1 MSGAQTSPFPDYN
14 QLMAA
19 NAQNIANAYAPE
31 RNRLF
36 VQQAAQEAGAR
47 EMTAMANA
55 SQGLLSLPDEA
66 TRAQAYPEVVRYMQ
80 SLGFA
85 KNAPPT
91 YPGEQALQQI
101 RARGLP
107 VEQQFNL
114 GIAGGSALSDQLL
127 KLYTGGGVGTGTAA
141 TGASG
146 DVGPAVPRDPKAP
159 TIGQQANNPGNL
171 STGVPGST
179 GFITAADGQKVGV
192 FPDVPTGVAAHAYQL
207 ARYAG
212 QGINTVQDA
221 VNRWVSNPSANT
233 APYVAAVSKALGVG
247 PGDKINLADPAV
259 QKAFILAQQP
269 YESGRPWLNPADVDA
284 GIALASSPNFG
295 KGVAARTGG
304 TNFAGPG
311 VPTGPT
317 APAPAVPAP
326 TAPAPVP
333 TAPPG
338 PVAAGGTVAEQPGNQ
353 PLINQLT
360 SVGGA
365 PPAIAAPVVA
375 APAVPAPA
383 VPAPPAPPAP
393 TSPQPQPTATATLPH
408 ASEVPTGMARPQA
421 QQAQALLARA
431 AQIEMLAAQA
441 PHDLRA
447 QATAKAMAAD
457 LKTKAQML
465 LQAENVVQTQEGQL
479 DTLTGKITETAKPLA
494 NYRETSPGS
503 GIWIGGPGTEPKF
516 QPPGRLVVSPD
527 GTVWQTGVGGA
538 TVLSPSDPVAIG
550 ARKAA
555 EAAGTAAG
563 QASGKLPSQLADQG
577 RNSAQAIGNIDYG
590 LSQLEKAK
598 AAGINTGYFAPW
610 LGTVAAIGKSLG
622 ISPSL
627 IGVDPAAVGNIQ
639 TAQKTLAVVSGAILQ
654 QVLGSGSQ
662 ITDAKIQH
670 FIHAQPGIETD
681 PDAVNRVLNW
691 ARSQFV
697 YEREMAQAGMKD
709 ASATGILPPGW
720 QAKYYAEHGFAPIY
734 NPETGHMEQPE
745 GREPSREAQKTVET
759 APVNPANRQAGT
771 IYSTPKGPMKWTGSG
786 WIPVQ

>member
-1 MSGAQTSPFPDYN
+1 MSGAQTSPFPDQN

-19 NAQNIANAYAPE
+19 NAQQLANVYAPE

-36 VQQAAQEAGAR
+36 VQQATQEAGGR
-47 EMTAMANA
+47 EMTALGQA
-55 SQGLLSLPDEA
+55 SQGLLSIDGEEN
-66 TRAQAYPEVVRYMQ
+66 RAKAWPEVVRYMQ
-80 SLGFA
+80 SIGYA
-85 KNAPPT
+85 KNAPAV
-91 YPGEQALQQI
+91 YPGEDALKQM

-107 VEQQFNL
+107 VETQFNL
-114 GIAGGSALSDQLL
+114 GIAGGSALSDQML
-127 KLYTGGGVGTGTAA
+127 KLYTGGGTGTGATAPA
-141 TGASG
+141 AST
-146 DVGPAVPRDPKAP
+146 GPAVPRDPKAP

-207 ARYAG
+207 ARYGA

-259 QKAFILAQQP
+259 QRAFILAQQP
-269 YESGRPWLNPADVDA
+269 YESGRPWLKPEDVDA

-317 APAPAVPAP
+317 APAPVVPAP
-326 TAPAPVP
+326 TAPASAPVP
-333 TAPPG
+333 PAPA
-338 PVAAGGTVAEQPGNQ
+338 VAGGTVAEQPANQ
-353 PLINQLT
+353 PLINRLT

-375 APAVPAPA
+375 APAVPA
-383 VPAPPAPPAP
+383 VPEPPAPPAP
-393 TSPQPQPTATATLPH
+393 TPPQPQPTSTATLPH

-431 AQIEMLAAQA
+431 AQIEMLAAQS

-457 LKTKAQML
+457 LKTKATML

-479 DTLTGKITETAKPLA
+479 NTLTGKIDETAKPLA

-503 GIWIGGPGTEPKF
+503 GIWVGGPGTEPKF
-516 QPPGRLVVSPD
+516 QPPGRLVVD
-527 GTVWQTGVGGA
+527 KAGDVWRTTSAGA
-538 TVLSPSDPVAIG
+538 EKLSRLDPAAVA
-550 ARKAA
+550 ALNAA
-555 EAAGTAAG
+555 QAAGTAAG
-563 QASGKLPSQLADQG
+563 TATGKLTAQLADQG
-577 RNSAQAIGNIDYG
+577 RSSAQAIGNIDYG
-590 LSQLEKAK
+590 LSQLAKAK
-598 AAGINTGYFAPW
+598 EGGINTGYFAPW

-622 ISPSL
+622 ISPAL
-627 IGVDPAAVGNIQ
+627 IGVDPSAVGNIQ

-654 QVLGSGSQ
+654 QVLGSDSQ

-697 YEREMAQAGMKD
+697 YEREMAASGMKD

-734 NPETGHMEQPE
+734 NPVTGHMEQPDS
-745 GREPSREAQKTVET
+745 RAPSREAPPPLET
-759 APVNPANRQAGT
+759 APVNPANRQSGT
-771 IYSTPKGPMKWTGSG
+771 IYATPKGPMKWTGTG
-786 WIPVQ
+786 WLPAGQ